1 MSANPGPSLVPNAA
15 TVQRLPIHP
24 RDVAVIGA
32 LTLCFKPRKGSE
44 VATNIVLHVSR
55 VIAHEVSGLSE
66 PSSYKELYRKFAE
79 ASRRPGDRLEE
90 FLELYQRDR
99 EYQTDPN
106 TMSELIS
113 NVERLVNFEGESPQ
127 NVPNPKQPYYP
138 FDRRSLFGITVRRA
152 RLNWVKLSFQ
162 GQIEFVQRY
171 QAWLRGES
179 PKKNPPRVEIDKLLL
194 PTPADHVNHA
204 RTQVYDDYLAAMA
217 EANTQKAAESLRRFF
232 DQHLT
237 ASEESGLHQHAL
249 LNLARLHYCVGEL
262 LGARHA
268 LEEAI
273 KVSRAANDRETLQR
287 CMALL
292 RRIAPSVESP
302 QVVQKGTDP
311 VDVLWDIKRSMDMG
325 EPIQVGFSK
334 LYECIG
340 CENALPTTAIIDYWS
355 RHAVQGALWRLAGMN
370 SLAQI
375 QDNMIIAFVPP
386 GQASEPRFVAQLSR
400 ARQLARQGRPVDALA
415 GLLSPDVWRGLNVVQ
430 KETWARKIWTLL
442 EGRARRRQVLGQN
455 NLIRDFFKPRR
466 PADMPPTQVL
476 REDHMFLRRVD
487 SLQQL
492 QNAID
497 VFHAQQ
503 IPLSL
508 QPLLDALWTTEFRG
522 TWGLYRTAVALL
534 ADLGIGLGM
543 ARSGREFLE
552 ECMSQI
558 LNGGDLEQR
567 GYACFTLAKC
577 IMTSAKG
584 DETPIPPGGV
594 QDHLKLALPYLI
606 QAEADYA
613 AIEFYTGRLDV
624 LYTLSVVYHNL
635 GMVPERDRAAELHAK
650 IEAERVE
657 AANMSVDEELK
668 EIMDLVAEIA
678 ARG

>member
-1 MSANPGPSLVPNAA
+1 MSANPGPSVPNAA
-15 TVQRLPIHP
+15 TAQRIPLHP
-24 RDVAVIGA
+24 RDVAIIGA
-32 LTLCFKPRKGSE
+32 LVLCFKPKRSSEKVME
-44 VATNIVLHVSR
+44 VATNIMLHVSR
-55 VIAHEVSGLSE
+55 VVALEVSGLSE
-66 PSSYKELYRKFAE
+66 PAPFKDLLRKLSDAP
-79 ASRRPGDRLEE
+79 RRPNDHLEE
-90 FLELYQRDR
+90 FLELYKQDR
-99 EYQTDPN
+99 EHQTDPN
-106 TMSELIS
+106 TMSELFS
-113 NVERLVNFEGESPQ
+113 NVERLVNFDGETPQ
-127 NVPNPKQPYYP
+127 SVPNSKQPYYP

-152 RLNWVKLSFQ
+152 RLNWIKLSFQ

-171 QAWLRGES
+171 QAWLRGEQ
-179 PKKNPPRVEIDKLLL
+179 PKKTPPRVEIDKLLF

-204 RTQVYDDYLAAMA
+204 RTQVYDEYVASMA
-217 EANTQKAAESLRRFF
+217 DANTQTAAESLRRFF

-237 ASEESGLHQHAL
+237 DSEESGLHQHAL

-262 LGARHA
+262 LGARRA

-273 KVSRAANDRETLQR
+273 KVSRAANDRDTLQR

-292 RRIAPSVESP
+292 RRIAPSAEPP

-311 VDVLWDIKRSMDMG
+311 IDVLWDIKRSMDMAR
-325 EPIQVGFSK
+325 
-334 LYECIG
+334 
-340 CENALPTTAIIDYWS
+340 CEHALPTTAIVDYWS
-355 RHAVQGALWRLAGMN
+355 RHSVQGALWRLTGMN

-386 GQASEPRFVAQLSR
+386 GQASEPRLVAQLSR
-400 ARQLARQGRPVDALA
+400 ARQLARNGRPVDALA
-415 GLLSPDVWRGLNVVQ
+415 GLLSPDVWKGLNVVQ
-430 KETWARKIWTLL
+430 KETWAREIWVLL
-442 EGRARRRQVLGQN
+442 EGRARRRGQD
-455 NLIRDFFKPRR
+455 NLIRNFFKPRR

-492 QNAID
+492 QNAIE
-497 VFHAQQ
+497 VIHAQQ

-522 TWGLYRTAVALL
+522 TWNLYRTAVALL

-558 LNGGDLEQR
+558 LNGDDLEQR

-584 DETPIPPGGV
+584 DVDTENPIPPARV
-594 QDHLKLALPYLI
+594 QEHLRLALPYLI

-613 AIEFYTGRLDV
+613 TIDFYTGRLDV

-635 GMVPERDRAAELHAK
+635 GMVPERDHAAELHAQV
-650 IEAERVE
+650 EEERVE
-657 AANMSVDEELK
+657 ALNAGVDEELK
-668 EIMDLVAEIA
+668 GVMDLVAEIA

>member
-1 MSANPGPSLVPNAA
+1 
-15 TVQRLPIHP
+15 
-24 RDVAVIGA
+24 
-32 LTLCFKPRKGSE
+32 
-44 VATNIVLHVSR
+44 
-55 VIAHEVSGLSE
+55 
-66 PSSYKELYRKFAE
+66 
-79 ASRRPGDRLEE
+79 
-90 FLELYQRDR
+90 
-99 EYQTDPN
+99 
-106 TMSELIS
+106 MSELFS
-113 NVERLVNFEGESPQ
+113 NVERLVNFDGETPQ

-152 RLNWVKLSFQ
+152 RLNWIKLSFQ

-171 QAWLRGES
+171 QAWLRGEQ
-179 PKKNPPRVEIDKLLL
+179 PKKAPPRVEIDKLLF

-204 RTQVYDDYLAAMA
+204 RTQVYDEYVASMA
-217 EANTQKAAESLRRFF
+217 EANTQTAAESLRRFF

-237 ASEESGLHQHAL
+237 DSEESGLHQHAL

-262 LGARHA
+262 LGARRA

-273 KVSRAANDRETLQR
+273 KVSRAANDRDTLQR

-292 RRIAPSVESP
+292 RRIAPSAEPP

-311 VDVLWDIKRSMDMG
+311 IDVLWDIKRSMDMG
-325 EPIQVGFSK
+325 EPIQVGFAK

-340 CENALPTTAIIDYWS
+340 CEHALPTTAIVDYWS
-355 RHAVQGALWRLAGMN
+355 RHAVQGAG
-370 SLAQI
+370 
-375 QDNMIIAFVPP
+375 QD
-386 GQASEPRFVAQLSR
+386 
-400 ARQLARQGRPVDALA
+400 
-415 GLLSPDVWRGLNVVQ
+415 
-430 KETWARKIWTLL
+430 
-442 EGRARRRQVLGQN
+442 

-492 QNAID
+492 QNAIE
-497 VFHAQQ
+497 VIHAQQ
-503 IPLSL
+503 IPLAL

-522 TWGLYRTAVALL
+522 TWNLYRTAVALL

-558 LNGGDLEQR
+558 LNGDDLEQR

-584 DETPIPPGGV
+584 DENPIPPARV
-594 QDHLKLALPYLI
+594 QDHLRLALPYLI

-613 AIEFYTGRLDV
+613 TIDFYTGRLDV

-650 IEAERVE
+650 VEEERVE
-657 AANMSVDEELK
+657 ALSAGVDEELK
-668 EIMDLVAEIA
+668 GVMDLVAEIA